1 MRAHKH
7 TPDEEAAELDD
18 ADVGE
23 RDLRR
28 RCLHLDVRLNLCSL
42 RIQMG
47 LELEQNIVCNFYNIM
62 LSYHSSLSIRNTETS
77 QCECLLQS

>member
-7 TPDEEAAELDD
+7 TLDEEAAELDD

-23 RDLRR
+23 RDLCRR
-28 RCLHLDVRLNLCSL
+28 RLNRVVRLDLHSL

-47 LELEQNIVCNFYNIM
+47 LELE
-62 LSYHSSLSIRNTETS
+62 
-77 QCECLLQS
+77 